1 MERLRPGSLALA
13 DVLADASFPLLAA
26 IMEDSGCSE
35 EPEHGQGF
43 MAWPRHLAENVK
55 AKSGQFVGL
64 LSELVGHSKAS
75 DAMAD
80 LAADRTG
87 NRSVML
93 WQPSEEAHRHKC
105 LAMELRVLK
114 PKGGSRQFVSLCA
127 ALQPEARHQGSL
139 GPLDTSESL
148 HLRNRLD
155 RAHSVLAEFV
165 AASRNRPF
173 DYSGSCV
180 CCVPAIRFRAELH
193 DQEAFSSSSMAS
205 AKLSAALVSLSLPAG
220 MVSLAAGI
228 YFAQWED
235 LGAILAVKTGGS
247 VAVSAE
253 LSLFRRDHAEVPE
266 LVDVDDVI
274 DDRGSAGQLTN
285 FCWLR
290 PFYYGLVKTKGPGQ
304 SHADLQKQVGLDAS
318 EAAKRLWPSRS
329 SVISPRTQ
337 VPCARN
343 KASASQLPLH
353 LFQTELLS
361 FVTWLELPV
370 WAATSR
376 SSRMAA
382 LRFGPAAMAQET
394 LVYLPGAGGGQ
405 LQAAMM
411 EVLQGRRISEL
422 TETTGS

>member
-1 MERLRPGSLALA
+1 MERLSPGSLALA
-13 DVLADASFPLLAA
+13 NVLADASFPLLAA
-26 IMEDSGCSE
+26 IMEDSGCSG
-35 EPEHGQGF
+35 EPKHGQGF

-55 AKSGQFVGL
+55 VESGLIGL
-64 LSELVGHSKAS
+64 LSEMVGHSKAS
-75 DAMAD
+75 DVMAD
-80 LAADRTG
+80 LAADLTG

-93 WQPSEEAHRHKC
+93 WQPSEEAHRQNC
-105 LAMELRVLK
+105 LAVELRVLK
-114 PKGGSRQFVSLCA
+114 PTGGSQRFVSLCA

-180 CCVPAIRFRAELH
+180 CCVPAIQFRAELH

-205 AKLSAALVSLSLPAG
+205 AKLSAALVSLTLPAG
-220 MVSLAAGI
+220 MATLAAGI
-228 YFAQWED
+228 YCAQWGED

-253 LSLFRRDHAEVPE
+253 LSLFRRDHTEVPE

-274 DDRGSAGQLTN
+274 DDRGSSGQLTH

-290 PFYYGLVKTKGPGQ
+290 RFYYGLAKTKGSGQ
-304 SHADLQKQVGLDAS
+304 SHPDLQTQVGLDAS
-318 EAAKRLWPSRS
+318 AAATRLWPS
-329 SVISPRTQ
+329 SVTCHRTLTS
-337 VPCARN
+337 AS

-361 FVTWLELPV
+361 LVTWLELPV
-370 WAATSR
+370 WAAASR
-376 SSRMAA
+376 STRRAA
-382 LRFGPAAMAQET
+382 LRVGPAAMAKET
-394 LVYLPGAGGGQ
+394 LVYPPGAGGGQ
-405 LQAAMM
+405 FQAAMM
-411 EVLQGRRISEL
+411 EVLHGR
-422 TETTGS
+422 TETAGS